1 MTSIISEKDTFNI
14 PLSVPVFLGNEW
26 KYIKDCLDTGWVSSV
41 GSYVNRFEETVADYV
56 GSKNAVAV
64 VNGTSALHVSLI
76 VCNVQPNDEVIV
88 PTLTF
93 IAPVNAVRYCGA
105 YPVFMDCVA
114 DTLCLDVQKVSDF
127 LNNECQK
134 RKDGYTYNKKTKRRV
149 KAIIPVHIFGYP
161 VDMDNLVKISN
172 SHNIYIIED
181 ATESIGSEYKGTKTG
196 SFGRIGCFSFN
207 GNKIITTGGGG
218 MVVTSDDRIAKR
230 IMHLTTQAKKDS
242 FEYDHDEIGYNYRL
256 TNIQAAMGVAQME
269 QLDVF
274 IDIKRKNAL
283 LYKEL
288 LSEIEEIEFLWE
300 KPWAKGNFWF
310 YTVKVPKAHKK
321 SLIDYLISRNIQ
333 VRPVWKPIHTLLMYK
348 DCQVHKIE
356 SAMNIYDTV
365 FNLPCSVSLKEDEI
379 TFVCKN
385 IKDFFV
391 KTEKRGI
398 V

>member
-1 MTSIISEKDTFNI
+1 
-14 PLSVPVFLGNEW
+14 
-26 KYIKDCLDTGWVSSV
+26 
-41 GSYVNRFEETVADYV
+41 
-56 GSKNAVAV
+56 
-64 VNGTSALHVSLI
+64 
-76 VCNVQPNDEVIV
+76 
-88 PTLTF
+88 
-93 IAPVNAVRYCGA
+93 
-105 YPVFMDCVA
+105 
-114 DTLCLDVQKVSDF
+114 
-127 LNNECQK
+127 
-134 RKDGYTYNKKTKRRV
+134 
-149 KAIIPVHIFGYP
+149 
-161 VDMDNLVKISN
+161 
-172 SHNIYIIED
+172 
-181 ATESIGSEYKGTKTG
+181 
-196 SFGRIGCFSFN
+196 
-207 GNKIITTGGGG
+207 
-218 MVVTSDDRIAKR
+218 
-230 IMHLTTQAKKDS
+230 
-242 FEYDHDEIGYNYRL
+242 
-256 TNIQAAMGVAQME
+256 MGVAQME